1 MNNLKTTF
9 FHILLILGM
18 QDFNYVHSN
27 CFDITI
33 ELTCCKYPDRS
44 TLVTEWENNKESM
57 LKYMEAVHLGAKGI
71 VTNQTTGEPIANAA
85 IKVTGNAKI
94 VYTTE
99 RGEYWRLLK
108 PGKLHEITVS
118 AKGYITSQPISVN
131 IDEKNLQILTPLE
144 YGNFPVALLHESN
157 VDKIEQD
164 QKENK
169 HKPIFER
176 CDDYTPEVQEVILYK
191 ICQNSFRRNQMSLQ
205 FI

>member
-1 MNNLKTTF
+1 
-9 FHILLILGM
+9 M

-27 CFDITI
+27 CFEITI

-57 LKYMEAVHLGAKGI
+57 LKYMEAVHLGVKGI
-71 VTNQTTGEPIANAA
+71 VINQINGEPIENAA

-94 VYTTE
+94 VYTTK

-118 AKGYITSQPISVN
+118 AKGYITSQPISVK
-131 IDEKNLQILTPLE
+131 IDETLSLLE
-144 YGNFPVALLHESN
+144 YNVTLLHESDE
-157 VDKIEQD
+157 DKIEQD

-169 HKPIFER
+169 HAPIFED
-176 CDDYTPEVQEVILYK
+176 CDVYSPEVQEVIL
-191 ICQNSFRRNQMSLQ
+191 
-205 FI
+205 